1 MTLLD
6 YITILLFSIG
16 ILVTGSAFSR
26 TGKNMKSFFAGGG
39 NVNWVMSGLSL
50 FMGFFSAGTFVVWGS
65 IAYSHGLVAII
76 IQLTMAVAGFAVGT
90 WIAPRWHRTRNLT
103 AAEYISERFGSR
115 TQKTYTYIFLAV
127 SVFTTG
133 SFLYPVA
140 KILQVSAG
148 IPLTASIL
156 ALGIFCMIYV
166 AIGGLRGVIV
176 TDVLQFVILSAAVVI
191 AIPLAF
197 GKISGA
203 ENLIANAPERFF
215 SLFSGEYTPGFIAAF
230 CIYNLFFLG
239 GNWAYVQRYTSVK
252 TEKDSKKVGW
262 LFGVLYL
269 ICPILW
275 MLPPMIYRI
284 YNPGLSGLETEDAYL
299 LMCKEAMPDG
309 LLGLMLGGMIFA
321 TASSLNSTI
330 NISAGVFTNDIFR
343 RIRPGASEK
352 TLMLVARA
360 STLGFGILAV
370 VVALMIKSMGGI
382 VNVVISVAA
391 LTGVPLYLPVIW
403 SLFSK
408 RQTSKTI
415 LGVTFSSLAINLIM
429 KFLMPPITG
438 FSLDREWEMATG
450 AGIPVVMLAIIE
462 IVLWIR
468 NYTDSEYSRYKEY
481 MAERIGR
488 EESIDKAAERQLQ
501 KFTQRITGIG
511 IAASGCTI
519 VILGIVSGEN
529 ASIPGITGGIIAI
542 IGCLLMLKS
551 FRKDDSA
558 CKTGTNDNQ

>member
-39 NVNWVMSGLSL
+39 NVNWIMSGLSL

-197 GKISGA
+197 GKIGGA
-203 ENLIANAPERFF
+203 ENLIENAPERFF
-215 SLFSGEYTPGFIAAF
+215 SMFNGEYTPGFIAAF

-481 MAERIGR
+481 RAERIGR